1 MGAASDYEPR
11 TDTVYSDNGILLLGE
26 IIERVS
32 GKSLDVLVQE
42 RIFNPLGMTTPRYR
56 PPPEWL

>member
-26 IIERVS
+26 ITERVP
-32 GKSLDVLVQE
+32 GKSLDVIV
-42 RIFNPLGMTTPRYR
+42 
-56 PPPEWL
+56 